1 MKITWKNCLRIGI
14 SIFVLYLCIFY
25 WQSVSAFIG
34 SAIGAATPIFVGL
47 GIAYVLNILMTG
59 YEKHYFP
66 KHSNKKIVSKTRRG
80 ACIFLSII
88 TLLAIIAVVVWLV
101 VPELVSTVTFLVSE
115 IPILI
120 EETLTTEWAQ
130 KLLPEDILASL
141 SSIDWAAYIEKII
154 DTFGSSLGSAVNMVV
169 SAVTSV
175 LSVTITIFISIIFS
189 VYLLYS
195 KDKMLGQGMRMLN
208 NYVPS
213 RITDRIVHWLRVF
226 NESFRGYI
234 VGQCTEAIILGVLC
248 TIGMYIFRF
257 PYAAM
262 IGAFI
267 AFTALIPIAGAYIGA
282 AVGAL
287 MMLTESPIKALLF
300 IVFIIVLQ
308 QLEGNLI
315 FPKVVGK
322 SIGLPAFWVLAAV
335 TIGGGIFGVLG
346 MIIGVPITAALYRL
360 IREDVNRREAA
371 AKPSEPEE

>member
-208 NYVPS
+208 NYVPA

>member
-1 MKITWKNCLRIGI
+1 MKITWKNCLRIGV

-80 ACIFLSII
+80 VCIFLSII

-101 VPELVSTVTFLVSE
+101 VPELISTVTFLVSE

-120 EETLTTEWAQ
+120 EEALTTEWAQ
-130 KLLPEDILASL
+130 KILPEDILASL

-154 DTFGSSLGSAVNMVV
+154 DTLGSSLGSAVNMVV

-208 NYVPS
+208 NYVPA

-371 AKPSEPEE
+371 AKPPKPEE

>member
-80 ACIFLSII
+80 VCIFLSII

-101 VPELVSTVTFLVSE
+101 VPELISTVTFLVSE

-120 EETLTTEWAQ
+120 EEALTTEWAQ
-130 KLLPEDILASL
+130 KILPEDILASL

-208 NYVPS
+208 NYVPA

-371 AKPSEPEE
+371 AKPPKPEE

>member
-1 MKITWKNCLRIGI
+1 MRIGI

-25 WQSVSAFIG
+25 WQGVSAFIG

-66 KHSNKKIVSKTRRG
+66 KHSDKKIVSKTRRG
-80 ACIFLSII
+80 VCIFLSII
-88 TLLAIIAVVVWLV
+88 TLLAIIAAVVWLV
-101 VPELVSTVTFLVSE
+101 VPELVSTVAFLVSE

-130 KLLPEDILASL
+130 KLLPKDILASL
-141 SSIDWAAYIEKII
+141 SSIDWTAYVEKII

-175 LSVTITIFISIIFS
+175 LSITITIFISIIFS

-195 KDKMLGQGMRMLN
+195 KDKMLGQSMRMLN
-208 NYVPS
+208 NYVPAKA
-213 RITDRIVHWLRVF
+213 TDKIVHWLRVF

-346 MIIGVPITAALYRL
+346 MIIGVPITAAIYHL
-360 IREDVNRREAA
+360 IREDVARRESAREQLQTE
-371 AKPSEPEE
+371 KKE

>member
-80 ACIFLSII
+80 VCIFLSII

-101 VPELVSTVTFLVSE
+101 VPELISTVTFLVSE

-120 EETLTTEWAQ
+120 EEALTTEWAQ
-130 KLLPEDILASL
+130 KILPEDILASL